1 MSEKIQ
7 LFLNSKTASKYI
19 NGNTSDC
26 VFFLPAIH
34 IPKHR
39 KVYASVQTSM
49 IPYSFY
55 NVSSIN
61 NTLKYTI
68 NGGSVQTFTFTS
80 GNYNVNTLITEITS
94 TLTDFT
100 ITYNS
105 KTNYLTFSHSTYDF
119 TFESNSTCFEILGF
133 TDNVT
138 YSSSSQVL
146 TSTISLNLFTIR
158 NVYVTSDNFQI
169 NNINNSTPN
178 KSNILCSI
186 PVDSSH
192 HSMISYSNIYGV
204 RNMIHHVHN
213 LTNLHIKLTDQDGD
227 LLYLN
232 GCHWSL
238 TLEIDIE

>member
-1 MSEKIQ
+1 MTEKIQ
-7 LFLNSKTASKYI
+7 IFLNSKSASKYI
-19 NGNTSDC
+19 GDNTSNC
-26 VFFLPAIH
+26 IFFLPAIN

-39 KVYASVQTSM
+39 KVFASVQTSM
-49 IPYSFY
+49 VPYSFY

-68 NGGSVQTFTFTS
+68 NGGAVQTFTFS
-80 GNYNVNTLITEITS
+80 NGNYNVNTMITEITD

-100 ITYNS
+100 ITYDS
-105 KTNYLTFSHSTYDF
+105 KTNYLTFTHSTYDF
-119 TFESNSTCFEILGF
+119 TFESDSTCFEILGF
-133 TDNVT
+133 KDNVT
-138 YSSSSQVL
+138 VESTSQIL
-146 TSTISLNLFTIR
+146 QSTISLNLFTIR

-192 HSMISYSNIYGV
+192 HSMISYSNIYDV

-213 LTNLHIKLTDQDGD
+213 LTHLHIKLTDQDD
-227 LLYLN
+227 DILDLN

>member
-1 MSEKIQ
+1 MTEKIQ
-7 LFLNSKTASKYI
+7 LFLNSKTANKYI
-19 NGNTSDC
+19 DNKTSDC
-26 VFFLPAIH
+26 VFHLPIIN

-39 KVYASVQTSM
+39 KVYVSVQTAM

-68 NGGSVQTFTFTS
+68 NGGATQTLTITP
-80 GNYNVNTLITEITS
+80 GNYNVNTLITAIT
-94 TLTDFT
+94 TDIPAFT

-105 KTNYLTFSHSTYDF
+105 KTNILTFSHSTYDF
-119 TFESNSTCFEILGF
+119 TLESTSTCFEVLGF
-133 TDNVT
+133 EDNIT
-138 YSSSSQVL
+138 YTSTSQVL
-146 TSTISLNLFTIR
+146 TGTISLNLFTIR
-158 NVYVTSDNFQI
+158 NVYVSSDNFQI

-186 PVDSSH
+186 PIDTSH

-213 LTNLHIKLTDQDGD
+213 LTNLHIKLTDQDD
-227 LLYLN
+227 DVLDLN
-232 GCHWSL
+232 GCHFSL

>member
-1 MSEKIQ
+1 MSEKIC

-26 VFFLPAIH
+26 VFYLPVIN

-39 KVYASVQTSM
+39 KIFCSVQTAM

-55 NVSSIN
+55 NISSIN
-61 NTLKYTI
+61 NTLKYTV
-68 NGGSVQTFTFTS
+68 NGGGVQTLTITE
-80 GNYNVNTLITEITS
+80 GNYNVNTLITEIT
-94 TLTDFT
+94 TGIPALT

-105 KTNYLTFSHSTYDF
+105 KTNKLTFSHSTYDF
-119 TFESNSTCFEILGF
+119 TFESNSTCFEVLGF
-133 TDNVT
+133 TDDTT
-138 YSSSSQVL
+138 YSSTSQVL
-146 TSTISLNLFTIR
+146 TSTISINLFTIR

-192 HSMISYSNIYGV
+192 HSMISYSNIYNV
-204 RNMIHHVHN
+204 RNMIYNVHN
-213 LTNLHIKLTDQDGD
+213 LTNLHVKLTDQDD
-227 LLYLN
+227 DVLDLN
-232 GCHWSL
+232 GVHWSL
-238 TLEIDIE
+238 TLELDIE